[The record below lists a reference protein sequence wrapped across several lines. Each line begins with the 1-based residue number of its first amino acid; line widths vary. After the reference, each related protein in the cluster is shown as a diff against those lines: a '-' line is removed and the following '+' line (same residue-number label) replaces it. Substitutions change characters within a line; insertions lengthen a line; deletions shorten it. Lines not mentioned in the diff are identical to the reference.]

1 MSGLCLT
8 AGKVFAAIP
17 LTSFTLVWTNPSDQ
31 LRWEEQWRIVKG
43 ELRLVEAKKR
53 GDGRE
58 LQLDPVLT
66 GSSDTAKQWLVIST
80 GTGAPAYELCIEGRC
95 RSLPNLLP
103 GIEPNSSIE
112 LSVCPDER
120 E

>member
-8 AGKVFAAIP
+8 AGKLLAAIP
-17 LTSFTLVWTNPSDQ
+17 LTSFTLAWTNPTDQ
-31 LRWEEQWRIVKG
+31 VRWEENWRIVKG
-43 ELRLVEAKKR
+43 ELRLVESRKR

-58 LQLDPVLT
+58 LALDPVLT
-66 GSSDTAKQWLVIST
+66 GAGETAKQWMVISS
-80 GTGAPAYELCIEGRC
+80 GPGAPTYELCIDGRC
-95 RSLPNLLP
+95 RPLLNLIP